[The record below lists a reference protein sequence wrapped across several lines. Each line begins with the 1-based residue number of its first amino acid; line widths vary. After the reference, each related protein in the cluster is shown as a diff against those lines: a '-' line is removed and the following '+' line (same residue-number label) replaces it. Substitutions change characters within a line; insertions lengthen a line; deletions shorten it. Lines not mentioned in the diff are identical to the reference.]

1 MPFSA
6 AAVTA
11 GAAVVGAG
19 ASVYGASKAG
29 NSGAAPTEA
38 GWISNAYALADMAGT
53 MDANQFDPYNL
64 YGSQW
69 ADQYG
74 QAQQIQQQAQQ
85 MGQTFNQQQAQQT
98 AQQQALSGQVT
109 GASNAYLNSGQQGAY
124 QASMN
129 ALQPAYYGA
138 GQQAFNMG
146 SQLQGQM
153 GQAQAYGNQV
163 MQTAFDPQQT
173 LYNQQFQLQQ
183 QQADSNQAMRGL
195 ATSGVG
201 AELSN
206 QADLNFNTNWQNQ
219 QLTRQTQGLAAYDQN
234 NQSIAG
240 LAQGANQSYTTGLQD
255 YTTGAGL
262 PYNTAQT
269 IYNNNMAAYGNQ
281 QQALTADQAAY
292 LQQQQTAQQGF
303 ANNASALT
311 GSQQALANQQNN
323 LNAGNAWYTQQE
335 ANLMNY
341 YNNSA
346 PTWQN
351 GSAAATA
358 NGYAGIGN
366 FLGGSGT
373 GSLGS
378 LYSNY
383 VDNGTGVSG
392 SAQTAANASSDPIA
406 YLNGA
411 YNWTSPYSNAS
422 AYAGT
427 GTGDISSGLSS
438 YDGVIE

>member
-6 AAVTA
+6 AGVAAAA
-11 GAAVVGAG
+11 GVVSAG

-29 NSGAAPTEA
+29 NSGAAPSQA
-38 GWISNAYALADMAGT
+38 GWIANSIGLTDMMGTSSAD
-53 MDANQFDPYNL
+53 QFDPYNL
-64 YGSQW
+64 YSSQW

-85 MGQTFNQQQAQQT
+85 QGQQFNQGQAALT
-98 AQQQALSGQVT
+98 AQQQALGGQIT
-109 GASNAYLNSGQQGAY
+109 DASNQYLNSGQQGAY
-124 QASMN
+124 QQSMN

-146 SQLQGQM
+146 NSLQGQM
-153 GQAQAYGNQV
+153 AQAQAYGNQV

-183 QQADSNQAMRGL
+183 QQADANQAMRGL

-219 QLTRQTQGLAAYDQN
+219 QLTRQTQGLAAYDTN

-281 QQALTADQAAY
+281 QSALTADQAAY

-303 ANNASALT
+303 SNNTAALT
-311 GSQQALANQQNN
+311 GAQTALANQQNN

-373 GSLGS
+373 NSLSG

-383 VDNGTGVSG
+383 VNNGSGVSG
-392 SAQTAANASSDPIA
+392 SAQTAANNSSDPIG

-422 AYAGT
+422 AYGS
-427 GTGDISSGLSS
+427 GTGDVSSGLSS